1 VQVTTPPCDKNKA
14 LQVIANTKGEQMKQ
28 DTVTVAVRL
37 SRADHDLLSQRVGKD
52 GKRMSDIVRRCLEP
66 QLAQLRAIA
75 AAEAKKAE
83 AKAKRQAKK
92 AEQTNAQ

>member
-1 VQVTTPPCDKNKA
+1 
-14 LQVIANTKGEQMKQ
+14 MKQ

-52 GKRMSDIVRRCLEP
+52 GKRMSDVVRQSLEP
-66 QLAQLRAIA
+66 QLAILRAIA

-83 AKAKRQAKK
+83 AKAKRLAKK

>member
-1 VQVTTPPCDKNKA
+1 
-14 LQVIANTKGEQMKQ
+14 
-28 DTVTVAVRL
+28 
-37 SRADHDLLSQRVGKD
+37 
-52 GKRMSDIVRRCLEP
+52 MSDIVRRCLEP

-83 AKAKRQAKK
+83 AKAKRLAKK